1 MKCEE
6 YLEWSRIELVIS
18 CKHRESIQILM
29 GNKSNKK

>member
-6 YLEWSRIELVIS
+6 YLELSKVNVFS
-18 CKHRESIQILM
+18 CKPRDLM